1 MIFGSF
7 LAIIT
12 WWVVAGL
19 GEAGRGG
26 YSRTGWKALAAGVT
40 VALGLVW
47 FHWQPGP
54 SNGLIDLMLVFGT
67 TTIVSIFSISWVA
80 AALSRFENLPF
91 AIKFIKRYAPVQA
104 AQAYWREC
112 TELRDWVGAAI
123 QAMIQRGRG
132 MVVSVL
138 DEKNCLALPS
148 LPIAPPLIL
157 SAVLLAVTWPLI
169 FLAVPI
175 LDDNWLLIRNWP
187 QNMPFEMTSYTQGRP
202 LFALCAATIKS
213 LHLGWLALPWIRF
226 LGYLGVLFS
235 GIFLYQFGKALGARS
250 LASLLVSA
258 VVLSTGGMVIL
269 VGPGSWVIWGLVSTL
284 MAAALLIFGQTF
296 IPWGSTRV
304 HWVLATLL
312 LLTGLGTYQLFFW
325 VMPALAFWL
334 LLWSGDDYGNQTIRL
349 KIILKIGASMGCALL
364 PYLAWWKI
372 FLPLAERAPISP
384 TYGHFDLLPQSMA
397 YSVLMQRPLR
407 IVREIAWPLEMPA
420 WLGWGI
426 FLLMAWIGLRTAFQ
440 SRDRN
445 QKLVY
450 GGGLLICWLLTDVS
464 YQSASQS
471 LPNRENVM
479 LTIPTVIA
487 FAGILLRFTDSI
499 ISQVKGVLAMIVA
512 GGMLVGIASARYTWM
527 QREWYRPLAH
537 EAEVVRGISQSLL
550 RYPKGIF
557 VGIFH
562 PMESS
567 GSGQY
572 EFAWR
577 NFGHEY
583 YARYLLELSLQTRNK
598 KQPSPDLLLVSESSI
613 ERLKPAVLE
622 EQFDKGL
629 PSPTQMNQIV
639 NYLRRKTATNRSEDF
654 PLIIEEPPYRIFLF
668 SP

>member
-7 LAIIT
+7 LSIVT
-12 WWVVAGL
+12 WWVIACL

-26 YSRTGWKALAAGVT
+26 CSRTAWRALFAGVT
-40 VALGLVW
+40 VAIGSVW

-54 SNGLIDLMLVFGT
+54 SNGLIDLMLVFGI
-67 TTIVSIFSISWVA
+67 TTIVSVFLISWVA

-91 AIKFIKRYAPVQA
+91 AIKFIKRYAPVQT

-123 QAMIQRGRG
+123 QAMIQKGRG

-157 SAVLLAVTWPLI
+157 SAVLLVVTWPLI

-175 LDDNWLLIRNWP
+175 LDDTWLLIRNWP

-235 GIFLYQFGKALGARS
+235 EIFLYQFGKALGARS

-258 VVLSTGGMVIL
+258 VVMSTGGMVIF
-269 VGPGSWVIWGLVSTL
+269 VGPGSWVIWGLVSSL
-284 MAAALLIFGQTF
+284 MAAALLIFGQSF
-296 IPWGSTRV
+296 IPWGSSRV
-304 HWVLATLL
+304 QWGLATLL

-334 LLWSGDDYGNQTIRL
+334 LLWSGSDFRNQTIRF

-372 FLPLAERAPISP
+372 FLPLAVRAPISS
-384 TYGHFDLLPQSMA
+384 TYGHFDFLPQGIVQSA
-397 YSVLMQRPLR
+397 ILERPLR
-407 IVREIAWPLEMPA
+407 IVREVAWPFEMPA
-420 WLGWGI
+420 WFGWCI
-426 FLLMAWIGLRTAFQ
+426 FLLMAWIGLRKAFQ
-440 SRDRN
+440 SRDGN
-445 QKLVY
+445 QKLLY

-464 YQSASQS
+464 YQTATQS

-487 FAGILLRFTDSI
+487 FGGILLRFTDSI
-499 ISQVKGVLAMIVA
+499 ISKVKGVVAMLVA
-512 GGMLVGIASARYTWM
+512 GGMLVGIASARYIWM

-537 EAEVVRGISQSLL
+537 EAEVVRGITQSLL
-550 RYPKGIF
+550 RHPNGIF
-557 VGIFH
+557 VGIFN
-562 PMESS
+562 PMKTSIS
-567 GSGQY
+567 GKY
-572 EFAWR
+572 EFEWR
-577 NFGHEY
+577 NFHNEY
-583 YARYLLELSLQTRNK
+583 YARYLLELSLQTQNQK
-598 KQPSPDLLLVSESSI
+598 HPSPHLLLVSESNLGC
-613 ERLKPAVLE
+613 LKPADLE
-622 EQFDKGL
+622 EQFDSGL
-629 PSPTQMNQIV
+629 PSLNQMNQIV
-639 NYLRRKTATNRSEDF
+639 NYLRRKTSTNRSLNF
-654 PLIIEEPPYRIFLF
+654 PLIIEKPPYRIFLH

>member
-7 LAIIT
+7 LSVVT
-12 WWVVAGL
+12 WWVVAWL

-26 YSRTGWKALAAGVT
+26 CSRTAWRALGVGVT
-40 VALGLVW
+40 VAIGSVW
-47 FHWQPGP
+47 VHWQPGP
-54 SNGLIDLMLVFGT
+54 SNGLIDLMLVFGIT
-67 TTIVSIFSISWVA
+67 IIVSVFSISWVS
-80 AALSRFENLPF
+80 AALSRFEDLPF
-91 AIKFIKRYAPVQA
+91 ARKFIKYYAPVHA
-104 AQAYWREC
+104 AQAYRRDC
-112 TELRDWVGAAI
+112 TELRDWVGVAI
-123 QAMIQRGRG
+123 QATIHRGRA
-132 MVVSVL
+132 MAVSVL
-138 DEKNCLALPS
+138 DEKNCLTLPLLS
-148 LPIAPPLIL
+148 ITPPLIL

-175 LDDNWLLIRNWP
+175 LDDNWLLVRNWP

-258 VVLSTGGMVIL
+258 VVMSTGGMVIL
-269 VGPGSWVIWGLVSTL
+269 VGPGSWVILGLVSTL
-284 MAAALLIFGQTF
+284 MAAALLIFGQSF

-304 HWVLATLL
+304 QWGLATLL

-334 LLWSGDDYGNQTIRL
+334 LLWSGSDFRNQTIRL
-349 KIILKIGASMGCALL
+349 KIILKIGASMACALL

-372 FLPLAERAPISP
+372 FLPLAVRAPISP
-384 TYGHFDLLPQSMA
+384 TYGHFDFLPQAIAQSA
-397 YSVLMQRPLR
+397 ILNRPLR
-407 IVREIAWPLEMPA
+407 IVREVAWPLEMPA

-487 FAGILLRFTDSI
+487 FASILLRFTDSI
-499 ISQVKGVLAMIVA
+499 IPQVKEVLAMLVA

-550 RYPKGIF
+550 RHPKGIF
-557 VGIFH
+557 VGILQ
-562 PMESS
+562 PIESS

-583 YARYLLELSLQTRNK
+583 YARYLLELSLQTQNQK
-598 KQPSPDLLLVSESSI
+598 LAKPDLLLVLESKLA
-613 ERLKPAVLE
+613 RMKPADIE
-622 EQFDKGL
+622 EQFENEL
-629 PSPTQMNQIV
+629 PSPAQMHQIV
-639 NYLRRKTATNRSEDF
+639 ERLSGKSTTDRSDAF
-654 PLIIEEPPYRIFLF
+654 PLIIEEPPYRIFLLK
-668 SP
+668 P

>member
-1 MIFGSF
+1 MIFACF
-7 LAIIT
+7 LSIVT
-12 WWVVAGL
+12 WWVVAWL
-19 GEAGRGG
+19 GAAGERGCT
-26 YSRTGWKALAAGVT
+26 RTAWGALFAGVT
-40 VALGLVW
+40 VALGSIW

-54 SNGLIDLMLVFGT
+54 SNGLIDLMLVFGI
-67 TTIVSIFSISWVA
+67 TTIVSIFSISWGS
-80 AALSRFENLPF
+80 AALSRFEDLPF
-91 AIKFIKRYAPVQA
+91 ARKFIKYYAPVQT
-104 AQAYWREC
+104 AQAYWRDC

-123 QAMIQRGRG
+123 QATMQRVRG
-132 MVVSVL
+132 MAVSVL
-138 DEKNCLALPS
+138 DEKNCLTLPLIS
-148 LPIAPPLIL
+148 TTPLLIL

-175 LDDNWLLIRNWP
+175 LDDTWLLIWNWP

-202 LFALCAATIKS
+202 LFALFTLAIKS
-213 LHLGWLALPWIRF
+213 LHLGWRALPWIRF

-258 VVLSTGGMVIL
+258 VAMSMGGMVIL

-284 MAAALLIFGQTF
+284 MAAALLIFGQSF

-304 HWVLATLL
+304 HWGLATLL

-334 LLWSGDDYGNQTIRL
+334 LLWSGGDFGSQVIRL

-372 FLPLAERAPISP
+372 FLPLAVRAPISS
-384 TYGHFDLLPQSMA
+384 TYGHFDFSPQGIVQSA
-397 YSVLMQRPLR
+397 ILERPLR
-407 IVREIAWPLEMPA
+407 IVREIAWPLGIPA

-426 FLLMAWIGLRTAFQ
+426 FLVMAWIGLRTVFQ
-440 SRDRN
+440 YRDRH
-445 QKLVY
+445 QKLLY
-450 GGGLLICWLLTDVS
+450 GGGLLLCWLLTDVS

-487 FAGILLRFTDSI
+487 FGGILLRFTNSI
-499 ISQVKGVLAMIVA
+499 ISQVKRVVAMLVV
-512 GGMLVGIASARYTWM
+512 GGILVGIVSTRYIWM
-527 QREWYRPLAH
+527 QREWYRPMAQ
-537 EAEVVRGISQSLL
+537 EAEVVRGMSQSLL
-550 RYPKGIF
+550 RHPKGIF
-557 VGIFH
+557 VGILQ
-562 PMESS
+562 PIESS

-583 YARYLLELSLQTRNK
+583 YARYLLELSLQTQNQK
-598 KQPSPDLLLVSESSI
+598 LPKPDLLLVSESNLA
-613 ERLKPAVLE
+613 RLKPAELE
-622 EQFDKGL
+622 EQFDNGL
-629 PSPTQMNQIV
+629 PSPAQMNRIV
-639 NYLRRKTATNRSEDF
+639 ECLSGKSTTDRRDDF
-654 PLIIEEPPYRIFLF
+654 LLIIEEPPYRIFLLK
-668 SP
+668 P

>member
-1 MIFGSF
+1 
-7 LAIIT
+7 
-12 WWVVAGL
+12 
-19 GEAGRGG
+19 
-26 YSRTGWKALAAGVT
+26 
-40 VALGLVW
+40 
-47 FHWQPGP
+47 
-54 SNGLIDLMLVFGT
+54 MLVFGI

-123 QAMIQRGRG
+123 QAMIQKGRG

-175 LDDNWLLIRNWP
+175 LDDTWLLIRNWP

-258 VVLSTGGMVIL
+258 VVMSTGGMVIL

-284 MAAALLIFGQTF
+284 MAAALLIFGQSF
-296 IPWGSTRV
+296 ISWGTTRA

-334 LLWSGDDYGNQTIRL
+334 LLWSGGDYASQSKRL

-372 FLPLAERAPISP
+372 FLPLAVRAPISS
-384 TYGHFDLLPQSMA
+384 TYGHFDFLPQAIVQSA
-397 YSVLMQRPLR
+397 ILNRPLR
-407 IVREIAWPLEMPA
+407 IVREVAWPLEMPA

-479 LTIPTVIA
+479 LTIPTIIA
-487 FAGILLRFTDSI
+487 FAGIMLRFTDSI
-499 ISQVKGVLAMIVA
+499 ISQVKGVLAMLFA
-512 GGMLVGIASARYTWM
+512 GGMLVGIASARYIWM
-527 QREWYRPLAH
+527 QKDWYGPLNH
-537 EAEVVRGISQSLL
+537 EAKVVRGITQSLL
-550 RYPKGIF
+550 SQNNGIF
-557 VGIFH
+557 VGIFN

-577 NFGHEY
+577 NFRYEY
-583 YARYLLELSLQTRNK
+583 YARYLLELSLQTQIQK
-598 KQPSPDLLLVSESSI
+598 HPSPDLLLVSKSRLA
-613 ERLKPAVLE
+613 RLKPTDIE

-629 PSPTQMNQIV
+629 PALAQINRIV
-639 NYLRRKTATNRSEDF
+639 SFLSRKTTSNKSEDF
-654 PLIIEEPPYRIFLF
+654 PLIIDEPPYRIFLY